1 MRAPSDCVSVPTQQF
16 QQAAKDADD
25 AKEIHGENVKKKTV
39 RSMKEKAAKARQAAA
54 VKAA

>member
-1 MRAPSDCVSVPTQQF
+1 MRAPPDRVSVPTQQF

>member
-1 MRAPSDCVSVPTQQF
+1 MPTQQF

-25 AKEIHGENVKKKTV
+25 EKEIHGENVKKKTV